1 VIGFNKY
8 KGYPVSG
15 KAPGD
20 AVPEALAGHVGFWMS
35 YDEMGEPEE
44 TYHWG
49 YRCVN
54 SSNGALPEY
63 GMLTLWCSC

>member
-1 VIGFNKY
+1 VFTVIGFNKY

-20 AVPEALAGHVGFWMS
+20 AVPETLAGHVGFWMS

-44 TYHWG
+44 SFHWG
-49 YRCVN
+49 YR
-54 SSNGALPEY
+54 Y
-63 GMLTLWCSC
+63 GTN